1 MRRWCRNKTLP
12 AIASR
17 AAIAQLGERQTE
29 DLKVPAPIPVSLLEQ
44 SVYVGENPVFRLM
57 PAVHG
62 TCSQSHAPRNWSVN
76 WVVNFI

>member
-1 MRRWCRNKTLP
+1 MANEQGSALGWKPGLLP
-12 AIASR
+12 WIVAFRHTTNGGAS
-17 AAIAQLGERQTE
+17 
-29 DLKVPAPIPVSLLEQ
+29 VSLLEQ